1 MSIGMSEIILLLL
14 IILLPIILLVKRS
27 SFSLRQNIQF
37 WLTAGYILL
46 LLVSPVFVKMLPIEN
61 LADMKM
67 KTVSEKDLV
76 NKRDLFAQAREGR
89 PEQAEGASML
99 EQWEFPFN
107 GSLINVELP
116 ERGVGAIVAERKDR
130 ADGKIEGFSY
140 ATNTIVELIDFSEV
154 MKPHRVTLEGN
165 VLKVDA
171 PEQLKLEVGAFSREF
186 VVSQILG
193 KPTMSDHHS
202 RSAAGAPLLYLRI
215 PANVEVQSKNPKNPI
230 TFVE

>member
-1 MSIGMSEIILLLL
+1 MVVVVIPLL
-14 IILLPIILLVKRS
+14 IIFFLVILLVKRS

-46 LLVSPVFVKMLPIEN
+46 LLVSPLLVKMLPVEN

-76 NKRDLFAQAREGR
+76 NQRDLFAQVLEGR
-89 PEQAEGASML
+89 PEQAEGAFVL

-107 GSLINVELP
+107 GSLINVEFP
-116 ERGVGAIVAERKDR
+116 EYEFETIAERKDR
-130 ADGKIEGFSY
+130 ADGKIEVVSY
-140 ATNTIVELIDFSEV
+140 ATKTIVELIDFSER
-154 MKPHRVTLEGN
+154 MMPHRVTLGDN
-165 VLKVDA
+165 ILKVDA
-171 PEQLKLEVGAFSREF
+171 PERLDVELGMFGREF

-193 KPTMSDHHS
+193 EPAIGKFTMSERHS
-202 RSAAGAPLLYLRI
+202 RTTPGLLLLYLRI
-215 PANVEVQSKNPKNPI
+215 PTDVEVQSKKPI